1 MEDNIEALLV
11 IDKSRVGGNKAVYS
25 FSALTEEAGKDD
37 ANLFSLALSVGNSVT
52 MTSVA
57 TIKMTSV
64 ATIKM
69 TSVTTISLPV
79 SRSVSAGSDCAHA

>member
-64 ATIKM
+64 
-69 TSVTTISLPV
+69 TTISLPV